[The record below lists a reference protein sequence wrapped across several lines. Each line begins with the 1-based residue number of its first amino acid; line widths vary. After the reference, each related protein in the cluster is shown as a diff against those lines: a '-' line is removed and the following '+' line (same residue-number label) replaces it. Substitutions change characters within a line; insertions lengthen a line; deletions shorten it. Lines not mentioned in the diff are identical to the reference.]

1 MGKIVPFRRQARSKW
16 TGSAAYGHAG
26 KQEDIGWLTPLNMLL
41 FAALPLGV
49 FTAVF
54 MWGAGP
60 PGEASEPIA
69 SSENGGTV
77 VTAKFSKCAFG
88 SRSNC
93 IVDGDTIWYRGEKI
107 RIADID
113 TPEVG
118 NAGCDREKSLGDQA
132 TDRMQA
138 LLNEGS
144 FTLTRPP
151 GTPNRDRYDRLLRV
165 AERGGVSVGDVLV
178 DEGLA
183 EEWGGKRIA
192 WCG

>member
-1 MGKIVPFRRQARSKW
+1 MGNITPFRRRSRSRRSDE
-16 TGSAAYGHAG
+16 G
-26 KQEDIGWLTPLNMLL
+26 IFTPFNMLL
-41 FAALPLGV
+41 FGALPLGV
-49 FTAVF
+49 FSAVF
-54 MWGAGP
+54 LWGAGP
-60 PGEASEPIA
+60 EGEAAAVEGT
-69 SSENGGTV
+69 GGV
-77 VTAKFSKCAFG
+77 VVDAKFGKCAFG
-88 SRSNC
+88 SRNNC

-151 GTPNRDRYDRLLRV
+151 GTPNRDRYDRLLRT
-165 AERGGVSVGDVLV
+165 AERGGVSVGDTLV
-178 DEGLA
+178 EEGLA
-183 EEWGGKRIA
+183 EEWGGRRIA